1 MPISEAASGLW
12 LAPAGASRLA
22 ATLLVGAL
30 LLRFSGAGAI
40 RLRFWGAAWIGLAAQ
55 VAGSM
60 AVSLAETDRASP
72 AFFLGVVT
80 SCIGTYGYLLGLI
93 LGASEL
99 PEQRPL
105 SEASRNRL
113 AAGALGLALLGM
125 AGFYVAPVL
134 PAAASA
140 LRHDLALVSRVVVC
154 AEVAHRL
161 GRGRPRFGTGR
172 WLVWLS
178 LVLQGGQAAVHVA
191 LRITRPGAP
200 VEGGLSGVVIAGLMG
215 LGMLACLLDDDHQEI
230 ARASAEALR
239 ASAID
244 GLTGLLNKPA
254 FVRAADARLNRASP
268 NGLGFGI
275 VFLALN
281 RLAGVNHSLGHAA
294 GDRIL
299 RASGERLRVS
309 LRDGDEIGR
318 VGGDEFAV
326 LIGGVGQKEDV
337 VSVAHKLEEVM
348 RRPFEVDGRELSV
361 TASVGV
367 SVYPDD
373 ALDAATLLDQAC
385 TAAHRVKD
393 RVGGRVG
400 VYSRG
405 MNAGA
410 LERLSLEHDLRQA
423 IERNELVLYFQ
434 PLFRLPGAT
443 VRGFEALLRW
453 RHPRFGLIGAE
464 VIVSLAETTGLIH
477 AIGRWALRSAC
488 STIEELRRSGQES
501 LVLSANVSAHQLMAE
516 DLASHVEEALRES
529 GLPAAQLEI
538 EITETAAIDN
548 VQTARDHL
556 LRLKAMGVS
565 IAIDD
570 FGMGHS
576 NLSRLSTIA
585 VNRLKIDRT
594 LVHAVDSVGR
604 RSTIVGAIVSMAR
617 ALGLQVVAEGVEDF
631 EQLLNLQEQQ
641 CNEVQGFLLSKA
653 LPVDEAT
660 QLLQRLEA
668 STATSRTMRLRS
680 LAV

>member
-1 MPISEAASGLW
+1 MLSSEGASSMW

-30 LLRFSGAGAI
+30 LLRFSGAGAV
-40 RLRFWGAAWIGLAAQ
+40 RLRFWGAAWIALAVQ
-55 VAGSM
+55 VVGSM
-60 AVSLAETDRASP
+60 AVSFAEADRSSP
-72 AFFLGVVT
+72 VFFLGVVA

-105 SEASRNRL
+105 SAAARQRL
-113 AAGALGLALLGM
+113 ISAAIGLGLLGM
-125 AGFYVAPVL
+125 VGFYVAPIL

-140 LRHDLALVSRVVVC
+140 LRHDMSLVSRFIVC
-154 AEVAHRL
+154 AAVAHRL
-161 GRGRPRFGTGR
+161 GQDRPRFGTGR
-172 WLVWLS
+172 WLVGLS
-178 LVLQGGQAAVHVA
+178 LVLQGGQAAAQLV
-191 LRITRPGAP
+191 LRITQPGAP
-200 VEGGLSGVVIAGLMG
+200 VDGGLSGVVIAGLMG
-215 LGMLACLLDDDHQEI
+215 LGMIACLLDDDHQAI
-230 ARASAEALR
+230 ARASAEVRR

-244 GLTGLLNKPA
+244 GLTGLLNKAA
-254 FVRAADARLNRASP
+254 FVDAADARLNRPAP
-268 NGLGFGI
+268 MGGFGI

-281 RLAGVNHSLGHAA
+281 RLAGVNHSLGHAT

-299 RASGERLRVS
+299 RASGERLRMS

-318 VGGDEFAV
+318 VGGDEFAA
-326 LIGGVGQKEDV
+326 LIGGVGQKDDV
-337 VSVAHKLEEVM
+337 ISVAHKLEEVM

-400 VYSRG
+400 VYARG

-410 LERLSLEHDLRQA
+410 LERLSMEHDLRQA
-423 IERNELVLYFQ
+423 IDRNELVLYFQ
-434 PLFRLPGAT
+434 PLFRLPSAT

-477 AIGRWALRSAC
+477 AIGRWALKSAC
-488 STIEELRRSGQES
+488 ITVEGLRKEGHEP

-516 DLASHVEEALRES
+516 DLAGHVEEALRES
-529 GLPAAQLEI
+529 GLPAAHLEI

-570 FGMGHS
+570 FGTGYS
-576 NLSRLSTIA
+576 SLAYLRNLPLDTI
-585 VNRLKIDRT
+585 KIDRSFIRDVGVDLGDGA
-594 LVHAVDSVGR
+594 LVTTIIALAQGR
-604 RSTIVGAIVSMAR
+604 DLR
-617 ALGLQVVAEGVEDF
+617 VVAEGVETE
-631 EQLLNLQEQQ
+631 EQLKFLIARG
-641 CNEVQGFLLSKA
+641 CDYAQGFLLARPMPPEDLAGFLPKGA
-653 LPVDEAT
+653 LELEETVSVD
-660 QLLQRLEA
+660 
-668 STATSRTMRLRS
+668 
-680 LAV
+680 